1 MAGRFFMWMSFL
13 NRREE
18 RVKGMENQAYSKGLG
33 SFKRTTRRSTRRSDP
48 SALWAVVR
56 GVLVAAA
63 ITIIGVAIFALLL
76 NWWNASDRT
85 VTAVNQVVKFVSI
98 LAGVTTAMRAGE
110 SGGALRGACVGV
122 LYMAL
127 GIACY
132 ALMMGQSPQWTAYLA
147 DLGMGVA
154 AGGLFGMILTTR
166 KNGYAVPLDYDIR
179 GCQANNDIAPYR
191 VDTRNNKNRV
201 YAIGGIL
208 CIRGRLNRKRK

>member
-1 MAGRFFMWMSFL
+1 
-13 NRREE
+13 
-18 RVKGMENQAYSKGLG
+18 MENMASSKGLG
-33 SFKRTTRRSTRRSDP
+33 SFKRTSRRSGRRSDK

-63 ITIIGVAIFALLL
+63 ITIIGVALFALIL
-76 NWWNASDRT
+76 NWWNASDRAI
-85 VTAVNQVVKFVSI
+85 TAINQVVKFVSI

-110 SGGALRGACVGV
+110 SGGALRGAFVGV

-132 ALMMGQSPQWTAYLA
+132 ALMMGQNPQWTAYLA

-166 KNGYAVPLDYDIR
+166 KNG
-179 GCQANNDIAPYR
+179 
-191 VDTRNNKNRV
+191 
-201 YAIGGIL
+201 
-208 CIRGRLNRKRK
+208 

>member
-1 MAGRFFMWMSFL
+1 MF
-13 NRREE
+13 
-18 RVKGMENQAYSKGLG
+18 
-33 SFKRTTRRSTRRSDP
+33 
-48 SALWAVVR
+48 AVLR

-63 ITIIGVAIFALLL
+63 ITVIGVAVFALIL
-76 NWWNASDRT
+76 NWWNASDRAI
-85 VTAVNQVVKFVSI
+85 TAVNQVVKFVSI

-110 SGGALRGACVGV
+110 SGGAMRGACVGL

-166 KNGYAVPLDYDIR
+166 KNGEAETAFEYI
-179 GCQANNDIAPYR
+179 
-191 VDTRNNKNRV
+191 K
-201 YAIGGIL
+201 
-208 CIRGRLNRKRK
+208 